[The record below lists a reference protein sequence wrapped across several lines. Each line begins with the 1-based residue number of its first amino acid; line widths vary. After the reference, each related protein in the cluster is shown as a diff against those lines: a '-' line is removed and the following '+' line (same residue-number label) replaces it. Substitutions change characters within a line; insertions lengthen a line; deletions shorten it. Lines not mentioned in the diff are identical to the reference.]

1 METKERLQKAINYIE
16 KNLYKNITI
25 EEVADHIYYSQYHF
39 QRLFKYNTNFSI
51 KDYIL
56 KRRLSDAASRLI
68 CTTDSVL
75 DISLDNQ
82 FKNHES
88 FTRAFK
94 RYYNQ
99 TPSNF
104 RYLQKR
110 VTHFEKLNILQTNF
124 QNESLKP
131 SPIPRLITLKS
142 FNVIGIEITTTIKD
156 CLHYQQ
162 SRELWR
168 EFIIDKLNHQIPN
181 KVFPSNCIGLCTEY
195 NPQDMSYRYLIGY
208 RVNNL
213 SVIPQNMVGKIVP
226 SSKYVVFEGN
236 GIPDTIHES
245 WHNCFFWKSKEQ
257 YISQPEKYIAFEC
270 FDSNWPLE
278 LMIREQTFDY
288 TGFRMKEMTPE
299 DQNREYKNFKMRV
312 FHSLHGGY
320 CKNIY

>member
-168 EFIIDKLNHQIPN
+168 EFIIDKLNH
-181 KVFPSNCIGLCTEY
+181 
-195 NPQDMSYRYLIGY
+195 
-208 RVNNL
+208 
-213 SVIPQNMVGKIVP
+213 
-226 SSKYVVFEGN
+226 
-236 GIPDTIHES
+236 
-245 WHNCFFWKSKEQ
+245 
-257 YISQPEKYIAFEC
+257 
-270 FDSNWPLE
+270 
-278 LMIREQTFDY
+278 
-288 TGFRMKEMTPE
+288 
-299 DQNREYKNFKMRV
+299 
-312 FHSLHGGY
+312 
-320 CKNIY
+320 